1 MLPGKK
7 ITPLDVLKMARR
19 RAWLVILP
27 PCVTLFAALV
37 YSSTI
42 PNMYQSNMLIAI
54 VPQSVPDEIVRSTV
68 TLRTEARL
76 DAISVE
82 VMSRANLA
90 AMIEEHNLYPELRR
104 TRPMEDVVG
113 TMRANL
119 VVGLEPMRRG
129 VRGLEAPHAFHI
141 RFTYGDPAVA
151 AQITQLIGSR
161 FVEQNAQDR
170 GALAAATNQF
180 LDQQLAEARRRLE
193 EQERKLE
200 IFRERH
206 GKALPTQLPTNL
218 QAIQSK
224 QLQVQSLVESI
235 ARDRDRKLVLERL
248 YREALAEPAPAP
260 VVVPPPPVRPDASPT
275 GTVAQQLAAARA
287 ELAGLESRYT
297 ANHPDVSRARRKVT
311 ELEAKAA
318 GESPAAPAAPAAVAG
333 ATPTPAAAAPM
344 DPARRERL
352 REMAAEIESLDRQ
365 TEFKEREEVRVRA
378 EIADYQSR
386 VEAVPGLESEWVA
399 LTRDYD
405 TNQAAYRD
413 LLAKAEAARVAVNLE
428 ERQIGEQFRIVDP
441 AGVPVHPVTSER
453 LKINGIGLA
462 LGLFLG
468 LGLAAFLEFRDTSYH
483 TDADVLEVLAL
494 PVLASVPR
502 IATAED
508 ARRQSR
514 RRMAMSVAGVVGVT
528 VAGYI
533 TWLLKLW
540 TSLI

>member
-27 PCVTLFAALV
+27 PSVTLFAALV

-90 AMIEEHNLYPELRR
+90 AMIEEHNLYPELRQ
-104 TRPMEDVVG
+104 TRPMDDVVA
-113 TMRANL
+113 TMRSNL

-129 VRGLEAPHAFHI
+129 MRGLEAPHAFHI
-141 RFTYGDPAVA
+141 RFTYGDPTMA
-151 AQITQLIGSR
+151 AKITQLIGSR
-161 FVEQNAQDR
+161 FVDQNAQDR

-180 LDQQLAEARRRLE
+180 LDQQLAEARKRLE

-200 IFRERH
+200 AFRERH

-260 VVVPPPPVRPDASPT
+260 VVVQPPPVRPDASPT
-275 GTVAQQLAAARA
+275 GTIPQQLAAARA
-287 ELAGLESRYT
+287 ELAGLETRYT
-297 ANHPDVSRARRKVT
+297 ANHPDVSRARRKVAD
-311 ELEAKAA
+311 LEAKAA
-318 GESPAAPAAPAAVAG
+318 AEAPAPPAPPTAVAS
-333 ATPTPAAAAPM
+333 ATPATSAPM

-365 TEFKEREEVRVRA
+365 TEFKEREEARVRA
-378 EIADYQSR
+378 EIAEYQSR

-453 LKINGIGLA
+453 LKINAIGLA
-462 LGLFLG
+462 IGLFLG

-508 ARRQSR
+508 VRRQSR